1 MRELIS
7 AVLIIGALCGIGTA
21 IYNAQSFKGI
31 LGYFLMGG
39 IIAMGL
45 TCALLL
51 FVIALILASAG
62 IVELAT

>member
-7 AVLIIGALCGIGTA
+7 AVLIISVLCGIGTV

-31 LGYFLMGG
+31 LGYFLMGT

-51 FVIALILASAG
+51 FAIAILLAAVG
-62 IVELAT
+62 VVELAT